1 MTDPGYTV
9 HVAIINESTAISDAQ
24 VAACV
29 YALQIQTKYDF
40 YPIWGI
46 ASSIY
51 FAKPTQK
58 IPAGHYQ
65 LILLDDADQA
75 GALGYHDLTPTGD
88 PLGKV
93 FVKTTMSV
101 GENWTVTT
109 SHELLEML
117 VDPYI
122 NLTVFLQQS
131 NTTGRLLPY
140 EVCDAVQGP
149 KCTYKIASAGN
160 IEVSNFVTPAWFE
173 DFRAPNSTKF
183 DFKSVLTQ
191 PFQLYSG
198 GYVSY
203 FDITNANG
211 WKQTFLQDEAP
222 SAADHS
228 RARNDLRDKNRA
240 EWTRS
245 LPK

>member
-1 MTDPGYTV
+1 MTDKNYV
-9 HVAIINESTAISDAQ
+9 VNVAVINESTVVSDAQ
-24 VAACV
+24 VYACV
-29 YALQIQTKYDF
+29 YALQIQTKHDF

-46 ASSIY
+46 ASNVY
-51 FAKPTQK
+51 VATRTQK

-65 LILLDDADQA
+65 LIIMDDADQA
-75 GALGYHDLTPTGD
+75 GALGYHDLTSTGD

-93 FVKTTMSV
+93 FVKTTMQA

-122 NLTVFLQQS
+122 NLVVFLQS
-131 NTTGRLLPY
+131 TNIAGRLIPY
-140 EVCDAVQGP
+140 EVCDAVQGD

-173 DFRAPNSTKF
+173 DFRAANSTVF
-183 DFKSVLTQ
+183 DFKKVLTQ

-203 FDITNANG
+203 FDITQASG
-211 WKQTFLQDEAP
+211 WKQTFLQDQAP

-228 RARNDLRDKNRA
+228 RARHELRDKPRCD
-240 EWTRS
+240 WMLS
-245 LPK
+245 YSK